1 LGGNEEGTT
10 RFSSI
15 KTSHF
20 GDALQKRQNY
30 TDPSIRRIPMNQNVL
45 VELSDALA
53 DAAEKAGNATVLV
66 NARRRMPA
74 SGIVYASDLILTADH
89 IVEREEGIK
98 VILADGAEVSARV
111 VGRDSGSDLA
121 VLKLERA
128 AATVAEPTKSPAR
141 LGQIA
146 LALGR
151 PSPDGIEAS
160 LGTVSAVGG
169 PIRTGRGGML
179 ERYLRTDS
187 ISYPGFSGGPLV
199 AADGTVLGLNTSGL
213 ANGAAV
219 TIPADIAW
227 RIADTLVKHG
237 RIKRG
242 YLGIRSQS
250 VEIPDG
256 LQQALQREQ
265 VTGLLIVGIEND
277 SPASKGGL
285 MVGDILVG
293 VAGSPV
299 VHHDELFAQLH
310 GEVAGKST
318 PIDILRGGRPQ
329 TLNVLIGEK

>member
-1 LGGNEEGTT
+1 M
-10 RFSSI
+10 S
-15 KTSHF
+15 
-20 GDALQKRQNY
+20 
-30 TDPSIRRIPMNQNVL
+30 QNVL

-53 DAAEKAGNATVLV
+53 DAAEKAGKATVLV

-74 SGIVYASDLILTADH
+74 SGIIYATDLVLTADH
-89 IVEREEGIK
+89 VVEREEGIK
-98 VILADGAEVSARV
+98 VILANGAEVSARV
-111 VGRDSGSDLA
+111 AGRDAGSDLA

-128 AATVAEPTKSPAR
+128 AGTVAEATKSPDR

-151 PSPDGIEAS
+151 PSPEGIEAS
-160 LGTVSAVGG
+160 LGTVSAIGG

-219 TIPADIAW
+219 TVPADIAW

-242 YLGIRSQS
+242 YLGIRSQT
-250 VEIPDG
+250 VDIPEAS
-256 LQQALQREQ
+256 QKALRREQ
-265 VTGLLIVGIEND
+265 ATGLLIVGVENG
-277 SPASKGGL
+277 SPAANGGL
-285 MVGDILVG
+285 IVGDILVG
-293 VAGSPV
+293 VAGEPV
-299 VHHDELFAQLH
+299 LHHDELFTRLN
-310 GEVAGKST
+310 GEVVGKST
-318 PIDILRGGRPQ
+318 PIDLLRGGQPQ
-329 TLNVLIGEK
+329 TLNVVIGDK